1 MDNDPIR
8 ELTEDEIKT
17 YWDDGIVCVR
27 NVISMDWIE
36 RMREALVRVL
46 ASFRAVRRRC
56 QRSGDGR
63 PLRPRDLD
71 VHL

>member
-1 MDNDPIR
+1 MDNDPLR

-27 NVISMDWIE
+27 NVIGVDWIE
-36 RMREALVRVL
+36 RMRGALDRVL
-46 ASFRAVRRRC
+46 ANP
-56 QRSGDGR
+56 GR
-63 PLRPRDLD
+63 FGADVNEAGTEGPLCLRDLD